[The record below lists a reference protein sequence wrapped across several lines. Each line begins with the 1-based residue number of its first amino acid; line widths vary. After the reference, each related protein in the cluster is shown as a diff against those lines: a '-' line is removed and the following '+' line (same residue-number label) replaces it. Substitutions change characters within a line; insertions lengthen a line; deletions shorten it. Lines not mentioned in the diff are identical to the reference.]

1 MRAKTTH
8 RTAVTVLFFTIVL
21 CLLTAG
27 GCKNASKRAYRAYS
41 GTVSVSLGLGRE
53 GILVE
58 EHPFP
63 VTVHVDGDYA
73 KEGSSCVL
81 TVPTNAS
88 DYYAYRK
95 PLSDEN
101 EQTIS
106 FIVPA
111 AKYSSQITIEL
122 LDSYE
127 RVIYSRTCTYQAYDE
142 WQNML
147 LAGHM
152 GNRQIPYHGQSKLKE
167 MILEQQFQ
175 YELSHSQKTICIP
188 KKRATICSI
197 FYRLMLPI
205 LKN

>member
-1 MRAKTTH
+1 MRAKNAH
-8 RTAVTVLFFTIVL
+8 RIAALLMLLTITL
-21 CLLTAG
+21 CLLTAA
-27 GCKNASKRAYRAYS
+27 GCKNASKRTYRAYS

-88 DYYAYRK
+88 DYYAYRM
-95 PLSDEN
+95 PLSEES

-111 AKYSSQITIEL
+111 AKYS
-122 LDSYE
+122 
-127 RVIYSRTCTYQAYDE
+127 
-142 WQNML
+142 
-147 LAGHM
+147 
-152 GNRQIPYHGQSKLKE
+152 RQIPYRGQNKSKE
-167 MILEQQFQ
+167 VILAQQFQ
-175 YELSHSQKTICIP
+175 YELSHSQKTICIQ
-188 KKRATICSI
+188 KKRATVCSI
-197 FYRLMLPI
+197 FYRLMLLI
-205 LKN
+205 LKNLAVICRKHC